1 MVTLVKRTE
10 ELIGDLERA
19 ASVDAAVEQLLMR
32 GEQALAVLVE
42 AMKNPSRPVA
52 ARELCAQLI
61 GEIVP
66 SGVEALLS
74 GLEET
79 EGEVADLCAWGL
91 RFNRNPVLI
100 EPTLFELLHDTRVRV
115 RIAAAQALC
124 NIGVELQ
131 TGGSELLVACRDEQ
145 VLVRRKV
152 LDTLRKL
159 AEADFEGYELDKIEL
174 VAIVR
179 EAMTDAAVR
188 AEAAELATAI
198 DSR

>member
-1 MVTLVKRTE
+1 MVTLGKSDE
-10 ELIGDLERA
+10 ELIGDLGTA

-32 GEQALAVLVE
+32 DEQALAVLVE
-42 AMKNPSRPVA
+42 AMNDASRPVA

-66 SGVEALLS
+66 SGLETLLS

-131 TGGSELLVACRDEQ
+131 AGGPELLAARRDEQ

-159 AEADFEGYELDKIEL
+159 AEADFEGHELGKIEL
-174 VAIVR
+174 AAIVR

-188 AEAAELATAI
+188 TEAAELAAAL
-198 DSR
+198 DNR